1 MRFPCYQVY
10 PTYDFACPFV
20 DSFEGVTHALRTS
33 EYRDREAQFQWI
45 LKLMQEV
52 NPKLPKVAI
61 WDYARLNMVNTVM
74 SKRKLQ
80 WFVETGRVANWT
92 DPRFPTVQ
100 GMMRRGLTVQALRD
114 FILQQGASKNVTN
127 QEWDKL
133 WTMNKK
139 IIDPVCGRHTAVIA
153 EKRIPVT
160 LVNGPAQ
167 PEVEIVLRHK
177 KNPASGKKAMT
188 KTNRVLIDHADAM
201 VLSLGEE
208 VTLMN
213 WGNCFVEEIVKDD
226 ATGEITGIVGKL
238 NPTGDFKK
246 TKLKLTWLADIEDN
260 VSLNLVYYDHLINKK
275 KIEEGDR
282 IEDLVTKDS
291 KKEVEA
297 IGDANMRSLQLR
309 EIIQLER
316 KGYFIVDE
324 IGRKSLT
331 LNYIP
336 DGRKA

>member
-1 MRFPCYQVY
+1 
-10 PTYDFACPFV
+10 
-20 DSFEGVTHALRTS
+20 
-33 EYRDREAQFQWI
+33 
-45 LKLMQEV
+45 MQEV

-61 WDYARLNMVNTVM
+61 WDYSRLNMVNTVM

-80 WFVETGRVANWT
+80 WFVDTGRVADWT

-139 IIDPVCGRHTAVIA
+139 IIDPVCGRHTAVVA
-153 EKRIPVT
+153 EKMIPVT

-188 KTNRVLIDHADAM
+188 KTNRLLIDHADAV

-208 VTLMN
+208 IT
-213 WGNCFVEEIVKDD
+213 KDD
-226 ATGEITGIVGKL
+226 ATGEIMGIVGKL

-297 IGDANMRSLQLR
+297 IGDASMRSLQLR

>member
-1 MRFPCYQVY
+1 
-10 PTYDFACPFV
+10 
-20 DSFEGVTHALRTS
+20 
-33 EYRDREAQFQWI
+33 
-45 LKLMQEV
+45 
-52 NPKLPKVAI
+52 
-61 WDYARLNMVNTVM
+61 M

-80 WFVETGRVANWT
+80 WFVDTGRVTDWT

-153 EKRIPVT
+153 KKRIPVT
-160 LVNGPAQ
+160 LVNGPSQ

-188 KTNRVLIDHADAM
+188 KTNRILIDHEDAKA
-201 VLSLGEE
+201 LSLGEE

-213 WGNCFVEEIVKDD
+213 WGNCFVEEINKDE

-275 KIEEGDR
+275 KIEEGDK

-291 KKEVEA
+291 KKEVDA
-297 IGDANMRSLQLR
+297 IGDANMRTLQLR
-309 EIIQLER
+309 EIIPRLRIWSQRILRRRSMPLVMPTCAPCSFGRSSNWRGRGTSLSMRLVARPSRSTTFPMEERLE
-316 KGYFIVDE
+316 
-324 IGRKSLT
+324 S
-331 LNYIP
+331 
-336 DGRKA
+336 